1 MKYIPNGT
9 PRIEEIE
16 ILLNAGLFWLHAD
29 NDEDP
34 DDPRDAKA
42 TAEECFVEA
51 HAIAVYLLEQQQKQ
65 NEDNAKQNI
74 T

>member
-34 DDPRDAKA
+34 DAYRDAKA

-51 HAIAVYLLEQQQKQ
+51 HAIAVYLLEQQRKQ
-65 NEDNAKQNI
+65 NENS
-74 T
+74 